1 MAHNLLETPRT
12 EVGDMTRFTTND
24 LSFSRED
31 SFQAPAGRDNLFKQM
46 SATRTPR
53 NPLAAIRP
61 NARNEFT
68 PMLKSAT
75 ANRTR
80 QVNGLL
86 DGKLT
91 TPAAMK
97 PGFQVSNT
105 PLPEASTFDIQ
116 SSSFADS
123 IDGRTP
129 VPDPSSS
136 AMSTPMAL
144 PRRAEGEMDAGNGNV
159 LTLREQEAVSSS
171 YHEHCSS
178 STNFVR
184 VAALRTNR
192 QGELW
197 PETQDSFSRRES

>member
-12 EVGDMTRFTTND
+12 EVGDMTRFTAND

-53 NPLAAIRP
+53 NPLANIRNP
-61 NARNEFT
+61 NAKNEFT

-75 ANRTR
+75 TNRTR

-86 DGKLT
+86 NGKPT

-97 PGFQVSNT
+97 PGFQMSNT
-105 PLPEASTFDIQ
+105 PLPEASTFDMQ

-129 VPDPSSS
+129 VPDTSSS

-159 LTLREQEAVSSS
+159 LTLREQEAVSQ
-171 YHEHCSS
+171 HC
-178 STNFVR
+178 
-184 VAALRTNR
+184 
-192 QGELW
+192 
-197 PETQDSFSRRES
+197 

>member
-1 MAHNLLETPRT
+1 MAHLLETPRT
-12 EVGDMTRFTTND
+12 EAGDMTRFTSND
-24 LSFSRED
+24 HSFSREE

-46 SATRTPR
+46 SGVRTPR
-53 NPLAAIRP
+53 NPLAAVRNP
-61 NARNEFT
+61 NAKNEFT

-86 DGKLT
+86 NGKIT

-97 PGFQVSNT
+97 PGFTMSNT
-105 PLPEASTFDIQ
+105 PLPEASSFDLQ
-116 SSSFADS
+116 SSSFSQS

-144 PRRAEGEMDAGNGNV
+144 PRRAEGEMDNGNGNV
-159 LTLREQEAVSSS
+159 LTLREQEAVSAP
-171 YHEHCSS
+171 
-178 STNFVR
+178 NIVR
-184 VAALRTNR
+184 LLGQRKAHHMGRA
-192 QGELW
+192 W
-197 PETQDSFSRRES
+197 

>member
-1 MAHNLLETPRT
+1 
-12 EVGDMTRFTTND
+12 MTRFTAND
-24 LSFSRED
+24 LSFSREE

-61 NARNEFT
+61 NAKNEFT
-68 PMLKSAT
+68 PMLRSAT

-80 QVNGLL
+80 QVKGLL
-86 DGKLT
+86 DGKIT

-97 PGFQVSNT
+97 PGFQMSNT
-105 PLPEASTFDIQ
+105 PLPEATSLDIH

-123 IDGRTP
+123 VDGRTP

-136 AMSTPMAL
+136 VMSTPMAM

-159 LTLREQEAVSSS
+159 LTLREQEAVGTSHDTS
-171 YHEHCSS
+171 
-178 STNFVR
+178 R
-184 VAALRTNR
+184 ALILS
-192 QGELW
+192 QCIV
-197 PETQDSFSRRES
+197 FC